1 MKKVLALAFSFML
14 SIGSYSIAAEQRGS
28 IERKTN
34 YVQVKHSSGWEAAD
48 TGTSLFV
55 GSSLRTGPR
64 SVAEIKYDDGS
75 MTRVGS
81 RSNLVIN
88 DRKINIKRGY
98 IWGKVDKNKTK
109 GLKIF
114 TATAIASITGTE
126 FFVEVN
132 SDKST
137 TITVLE
143 GSIEVEGKAGK
154 VKVTE
159 GTYATVDVDGN
170 ASNPAAFDVAKVIER
185 YAEVAKM

>member
-1 MKKVLALAFSFML
+1 MKKVLALAFSIVL
-14 SIGSYSIAAEQRGS
+14 SIGSYSIAGEQRGS

-34 YVQVKHSSGWEAAD
+34 YVQVKHASGWQSAD
-48 TGTSLFV
+48 AGTSLFV
-55 GSSLRTGPR
+55 GSALRTGPR

-154 VKVTE
+154 IKVTE
-159 GTYATVDVDGN
+159 GTYATVDIDGN